1 MCSLSETFPQDKIR
15 EKMRVI
21 DLNKVVE
28 MLKKETLDIR
38 ASLHA
43 RDRKIRSLI
52 VLHEH
57 TEFLHS
63 EELESLKGKWQK
75 ERSALLASAN
85 DIASIGEAR
94 RRQLLRKINAKRFG
108 DRRRFA
114 AVNRTTSSSSGRE
127 SDSSRTKSRRQQDEL
142 SSQLDNEIVA
152 LSERFKKYSTS
163 ALDD

>member
-1 MCSLSETFPQDKIR
+1 
-15 EKMRVI
+15 MRVI

-38 ASLHA
+38 ASLRA

-52 VLHEH
+52 ILHEH

-63 EELESLKGKWQK
+63 EELDSLKGKWQK

-114 AVNRTTSSSSGRE
+114 AVNRTTSSSGRE
-127 SDSSRTKSRRQQDEL
+127 NDSSRTKSRRQQDEL

-152 LSERFKKYSTS
+152 LSERFKRYSTS